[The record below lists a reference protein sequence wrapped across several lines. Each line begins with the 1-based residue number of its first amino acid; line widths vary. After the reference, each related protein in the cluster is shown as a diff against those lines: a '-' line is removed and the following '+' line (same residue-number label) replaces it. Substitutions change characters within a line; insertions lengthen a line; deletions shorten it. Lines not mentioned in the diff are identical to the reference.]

1 MKAPLAPRAL
11 KSPPPPTS
19 THVHREL
26 WCMWRQDHSKIAVL
40 PASGTL
46 CVGDINRAS
55 TQYKR

>member
-1 MKAPLAPRAL
+1 MQAPLAPCAL
-11 KSPPPPTS
+11 NVSPTS

-26 WCMWRQDHSKIAVL
+26 WCMRRQDHSKIAVL